1 MQITVNFENE
11 EELNDFIEYIN
22 HKELFRKFMKDFNE
36 FVKKEQ
42 THAKNVNNAL
52 KVKIKEEEEKLKN
65 MEKQLK
71 TIEEEQENG

>member
-11 EELNDFIEYIN
+11 EELNNFIEYIN

-42 THAKNVNNAL
+42 THAKNVNEAL
-52 KVKIKEEEEKLKN
+52 KAKIKKEEEELQNKIKSL
-65 MEKQLK
+65 
-71 TIEEEQENG
+71 EEEQENG